1 MSWRPLFAREGLV
14 RSCPPA
20 GTVILAARGGRAAPR
35 SAARAE
41 AASEAAVWKNA
52 PPPLSPLSML
62 RSPGCAAS
70 WGAGWRRWPTVTSR
84 GRERPTRRCW
94 ACRSR
99 WAVSHR
105 GRSTRRPRARRGAA
119 GLARTWRCGT
129 TSSTRAWLP
138 GQPSSAA
145 AAGGRSMGA
154 RAFQAREAR
163 RWSSGCSRRSTKT
176 SGDGGRR
183 AIPASHSSTRRCGSC
198 SRRAT
203 VRIACGKTPPRSSRR
218 TCALTGGLAPSGSS
232 GC

>member
-1 MSWRPLFAREGLV
+1 MGPPRVSWRPLFAREG
-14 RSCPPA
+14 PPA
-20 GTVILAARGGRAAPR
+20 RTVMVAARGGRAAPR

-41 AASEAAVWKNA
+41 AASEAAVWNA

-70 WGAGWRRWPTVTSR
+70 WGAGWRRRPTGTSR

-99 WAVSHR
+99 WAVSRR
-105 GRSTRRPRARRGAA
+105 GMCTRRPRPRRGAA

-138 GQPSSAA
+138 GQPFSAA

-154 RAFQAREAR
+154 RAFPREAR

-176 SGDGGRR
+176 PGDDGRR

-203 VRIACGKTPPRSSRR
+203 VRTACGKTPPPSSRR
-218 TCALTGGLAPSGSS
+218 ICALTGGLAPSGSS